1 MKSNQKIITLRSSRK
16 SSLKRKSSI
25 KRMYSTALIVC
36 EGKNTEINYFKGLV
50 SRLGI
55 QANVDVKTTVR
66 GSSPDNVQ
74 LQNYYEDKITICIRH
89 PTKEL
94 TNEYMKSVRK
104 QLGLK

>member
-66 GSSPDNVQ
+66 GSSPDNV
-74 LQNYYEDKITICIRH
+74 LNSALKLKDMILLVNSIIHNKPIT
-89 PTKEL
+89 TLEA
-94 TNEYMKSVRK
+94 
-104 QLGLK
+104 

>member
-1 MKSNQKIITLRSSRK
+1 MILYIKLGDLGAYENVNSMKSNQKIITLRSSRK

-66 GSSPDNVQ
+66 GSSPDNV
-74 LQNYYEDKITICIRH
+74 LQT
-89 PTKEL
+89 L
-94 TNEYMKSVRK
+94 
-104 QLGLK
+104 L

>member
-1 MKSNQKIITLRSSRK
+1 MKSNQKIITLRSSSK

-66 GSSPDNVQ
+66 GSSPDNV
-74 LQNYYEDKITICIRH
+74 LKVWFSIFHVVAIR
-89 PTKEL
+89 P
-94 TNEYMKSVRK
+94 
-104 QLGLK
+104 